1 MVFFYA
7 RFKNCQNSL
16 MDREHLVL
24 LRNLL
29 NEPSGKLLL
38 TFLQDYVTN
47 QACKQREASE
57 IKGMCEL
64 IQQLKDI
71 PKRVEQ
77 KKE

>member
-1 MVFFYA
+1 
-7 RFKNCQNSL
+7 

>member
-1 MVFFYA
+1 
-7 RFKNCQNSL
+7 
-16 MDREHLVL
+16 MDREYLVL

-71 PKRVEQ
+71 PKRVEN

>member
-1 MVFFYA
+1 
-7 RFKNCQNSL
+7 

-71 PKRVEQ
+71 PKRVEN